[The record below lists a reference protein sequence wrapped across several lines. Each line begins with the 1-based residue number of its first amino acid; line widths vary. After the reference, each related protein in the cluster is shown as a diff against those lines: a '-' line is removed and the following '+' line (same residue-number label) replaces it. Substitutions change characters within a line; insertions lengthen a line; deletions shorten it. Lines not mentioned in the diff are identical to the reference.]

1 MLKSIKK
8 ILLREQREVKE
19 NLSELEKDDPVTTP
33 SVAESTEPGTDSFI
47 ADAHGKTLILGWQ
60 LKKMSKSIKDA
71 LYRIAH
77 GTYGKCE
84 NCGKK
89 IEAGRLLAMPTARY
103 CLACSKKMS
112 K

>member
-8 ILLREQREVKE
+8 ILLRQQREIKG

-33 SVAESTEPGTDSFI
+33 SLAESTEPGTDSFI
-47 ADAHGKTLILGWQ
+47 ADAHGKTLIFADQ
-60 LKKMSKSIKDA
+60 LKRASKNIKDA
-71 LYRIAH
+71 LYRIGH

-103 CLACSKKMS
+103 CLSCSKKMS